1 MKYLVIVEA
10 ISRII
15 QSLGIG
21 VGAFFGALGGY
32 QTFSDWREGNREK
45 EKRAW
50 MFRRNF
56 PRRNLNETFRL
67 IRSKT
72 DQDRV
77 YLVDLRKNQKHWIKN
92 MNTMKKLGFGS
103 SDVFEV
109 SEGEFKSYKEEDEIG

>member
-1 MKYLVIVEA
+1 
-10 ISRII
+10 
-15 QSLGIG
+15 
-21 VGAFFGALGGY
+21 
-32 QTFSDWREGNREK
+32 
-45 EKRAW
+45 